1 MISAVT
7 FRFSSEYSL
16 RPNPVILL
24 TICFPPGTKTRID
37 SLPPLLLSLPIPKER
52 QNLRA
57 NKNSSSSA
65 AKPESSG
72 GGGETADLCGARI
85 NLEKHRMPPQRN
97 DAPFPLQIAEYRPDN
112 CKIPITFRLKYDII
126 HLRFCFAPFCLVL
139 TEKTAQNIQKSY
151 GNRPSDRTPSPV
163 QNIIFKDIPVYYITQ
178 NRRFQ
183 HLNHIKITH
192 RRFSRYG
199 I

>member
-1 MISAVT
+1 MCI
-7 FRFSSEYSL
+7 RD
-16 RPNPVILL
+16 R
-24 TICFPPGTKTRID
+24 
-37 SLPPLLLSLPIPKER
+37 
-52 QNLRA
+52 
-57 NKNSSSSA
+57 
-65 AKPESSG
+65 
-72 GGGETADLCGARI
+72 
-85 NLEKHRMPPQRN
+85 RN

-139 TEKTAQNIQKSY
+139 TAKTAQNIQKSY

-192 RRFSRYG
+192 RDVYKRQETRRPKNFYASLWPHSGLEQIREYVFVFFSVMRDPHSG
-199 I
+199 HFLSTGLFQNT